1 MASSI
6 LHTVVC
12 LLLAILSIVERAAP
26 CVAESEH
33 RHESTQTA
41 EANHTTAA
49 DADDLQE
56 HSAAHPT
63 GDSHHA
69 DSECQHCFCSCPCH
83 IPALQPLLQE
93 LPRSYSVAVRF
104 LSHAESPSDGVAEAP
119 DHIPLT

>member
-12 LLLAILSIVERAAP
+12 LLLAILSIAERAAP

-33 RHESTQTA
+33 RHETTQAAGATEST
-41 EANHTTAA
+41 TT
-49 DADDLQE
+49 DADPSQE
-56 HSAAHPT
+56 HSKEHPA

-69 DSECQHCFCSCPCH
+69 EGDCQHCFCSCPCH
-83 IPALQPLLQE
+83 IPALQPAVQE
-93 LPRSYSVAVRF
+93 LPRSYAQSTRF
-104 LSHAESPSDGVAEAP
+104 LSHAESPSDGVADAP